1 MASRPAW
8 AHAAGRRE
16 SLGQPLC
23 PPQRG
28 SLRGDVVSGP
38 GLVSLRGDVAS
49 GRGLVSLHVLA
60 RAPGN
65 PWRADHTGAARVR
78 WSGLA
83 LCGICHH
90 QHLHG
95 WYRADTV
102 VGIATVMAG
111 QCTDYLHA
119 RAQVRADS
127 FRKAGTALG
136 VIETR
141 ADIPGAGMSRR
152 GMGGQR
158 RQMSLVGSNC
168 CSSVSVKNNRVAIAF
183 LARTGLYY
191 TMKIN
196 VVWR

>member
-28 SLRGDVVSGP
+28 SLRGDV
-38 GLVSLRGDVAS
+38 AS

-60 RAPGN
+60 RAAGN
-65 PWRADHTGAARVR
+65 PWRAGHTGAAARVR
-78 WSGLA
+78 RSGLA

-119 RAQVRADS
+119 RAQVRAES

-152 GMGGQR
+152 GMGDQR
-158 RQMSLVGSNC
+158 RQMYLVGSDC
-168 CSSVSVKNNRVAIAF
+168 CSSVSVKNNRVVIAF

-191 TMKIN
+191 TIKMN